1 MLRNVLLRRSVW
13 ALFAVALSAAPRAHA
28 TPVATPSE
36 RGPCPR
42 LVRAVKAD
50 AQSRGLRAADKVVL
64 TGDSFVIL
72 SISAPAAT
80 RKPIER
86 VMASGTVD
94 RSTGKVTSFNPI
106 LMD

>member
-1 MLRNVLLRRSVW
+1 MRSRCR
-13 ALFAVALSAAPRAHA
+13 ALSKPAIFVSAPIGSCCGSSRC
-28 TPVATPSE
+28 
-36 RGPCPR
+36 RG

>member
-1 MLRNVLLRRSVW
+1 MHRGGLLNQTVR
-13 ALFAVALSAAPRAHA
+13 ALFAVALLAAPRAHA
-28 TPVATPSE
+28 TPVATPTG
-36 RGPCPR
+36 RAPCPR

-50 AQSRGLRAADKVVL
+50 ARARGLRAADKVVL
-64 TGDSFVIL
+64 TGESFVIL
-72 SISAPAAT
+72 SISAPAKT
-80 RKPIER
+80 HKPIER